1 MPVVAGF
8 EWDPQGYLALMAED
22 VPDYPRLQAA
32 AVEASGEGARSILE
46 LGTGTGETAR
56 RLLERHPEAHL
67 VGVDASA
74 EMLAYARDRLPADRV
89 ELRDGRLEDPLPPGP
104 FDLVVSALAVH
115 HLDAPG
121 KAGLF
126 RRIAGALAPGG
137 RAVIADLV
145 VPDDPADV
153 VTEIDG
159 VYDRPSS
166 AAEQLR
172 WLEQAGLEAHV
183 AWTHRDLA
191 VLVGD
196 ALSAGEPVAVE
207 ERQSRE

>member
-1 MPVVAGF
+1 MAGF
-8 EWDPQGYLALMAED
+8 EWDPEGYLALMADEI
-22 VPDYPRLQAA
+22 PDYRRLQAA

-56 RLLERHPEAHL
+56 RLLERHPDAHL

-74 EMLAYARDRLPADRV
+74 EMLAYARDRLPTERV

-115 HLDAPG
+115 HLDARG
-121 KAGLF
+121 KADLF
-126 RRIAGALAPGG
+126 RRIAEALVPGA

-153 VTEIDG
+153 VTFIDG
-159 VYDRPSS
+159 VHDRPSS

-191 VLVGD
+191 VLVGE
-196 ALSAGEPVAVE
+196 AVSGREPAAVKEPRGGE
-207 ERQSRE
+207 